1 MWSPYKKEEQKE
13 IQQTKELI
21 IKKRISALYD
31 KMYLIYD
38 TCTDEN
44 CTQRIH
50 TKYSSCDIWYQY
62 KLNTIYGIRYLLVN
76 EYKDKIF
83 YGKDFKEAYFTINL
97 ANPKNGFIK
106 IFEINIGTYNN
117 NLSIEP
123 KPMVELTPKEIDLA
137 ILEFEEAIEKSYQL
151 ALTRK
156 SKHDECVKYFS
167 NESEN

>member
-1 MWSPYKKEEQKE
+1 MWCCPRKEEPKE
-13 IQQTKELI
+13 IQQPKELI

-44 CTQRIH
+44 CTQRI
-50 TKYSSCDIWYQY
+50 YSSYSSYNIWYRY

-76 EYKDKIF
+76 EHKDKIF
-83 YGKDFKEAYFTINL
+83 YGKALKEAYSNLNL
-97 ANPKNGFIK
+97 ANPADDLIK
-106 IFEINIGTYNN
+106 IFEIDIETYNN
-117 NLSIEP
+117 NIRIKP

-137 ILEFEEAIEKSYQL
+137 ILEFEEAIEKSYQI